1 MSLNNPSSG
10 FFSTPEFQ
18 TSGLPWVITGSTS
31 TTEVIRYTFPKVTKS
46 IVINNFTSNKL
57 LRVGFTNNGI
67 NGVGGKYYFTVPG
80 LTVVT
85 LDARVTEFYVRADT
99 SDTIDFSMYAALT
112 TIDNRFMPVLTGSI
126 GGTSY
131 WDGVG

>member
-18 TSGLPWVITGSTS
+18 ASGLPWTVVGTTS
-31 TTEVIRYTFPKVTKS
+31 GISVVRYSLPKVTKCIT
-46 IVINNFTSNKL
+46 IVNNESTATDRI
-57 LRVGFTNNGI
+57 RVGFTENGI
-67 NGVGGKYYFTVPG
+67 NGSNYVLVNGGQ
-80 LTVVT
+80 VVT
-85 LDARVTEFYVRADT
+85 LDARVKEVFVRANVAGA
-99 SDTIDFSMYAALT
+99 FSYSVYCALT
-112 TIDNRFMPVLTGSI
+112 TIDGRFMPILTGSI